1 MGLFYLNLICI
12 MSFLMSVLALILQ
25 YKHLL
30 SILLSL
36 EMMIVSLFVMLLQL
50 NNVALIGECSFI
62 FITLGACE
70 ASLGLSILISMIR
83 VRGND
88 YVGSF
93 SSQKC

>member
-1 MGLFYLNLICI
+1 MELFYLNLICI
-12 MSFLMSVLALILQ
+12 VSFVMSVLALILQ

-50 NNVALIGECSFI
+50 NNVALIGECSFV

-88 YVGSF
+88 YVSSF
-93 SSQKC
+93 SSHKC

>member
-1 MGLFYLNLICI
+1 MELFYLNLICI

>member
-1 MGLFYLNLICI
+1 MKLFYLNLICI
-12 MSFLMSVLALILQ
+12 AGFLMSVLALVLQ

-36 EMMIVSLFVMLLQL
+36 EMMTVSLFVMLLQL
-50 NNVALIGECSFI
+50 NNIALIGECSFI

-88 YVGSF
+88 YVSSF

>member
-36 EMMIVSLFVMLLQL
+36 KVMIVSLFVMLLQL

>member
-12 MSFLMSVLALILQ
+12 IRFLISVFALILQ

-30 SILLSL
+30 RILLSL
-36 EMMIVSLFVMLLQL
+36 EIIIVSLFVILLQL

-88 YVGSF
+88 YVGRF